1 MTTEEEA
8 TSLVRNLGILD
19 TLSDDSIQEIV
30 GSYNG
35 FCAATEALL
44 NGAGDLSVDPK
55 FVAHVHGLCNHGLR
69 SLVRDHFLRALEVLF
84 RCPLEIELPFVIHAS
99 D

>member
-1 MTTEEEA
+1 VMATEEEA

-44 NGAGDLSVDPK
+44 NGTGDLSVDPE
-55 FVAHVHGLCNHGLR
+55 FDDHVHGLCKHGLR
-69 SLVRDHFLRALEVLF
+69 SFVRDHFLRALEVLSG
-84 RCPLEIELPFVIHAS
+84 CQLKIEL
-99 D
+99 

>member
-1 MTTEEEA
+1 MSMEEEA
-8 TSLVRNLGILD
+8 TSLVRNLGFLD

-44 NGAGDLSVDPK
+44 NGAGDFSVDPE
-55 FVAHVHGLCNHGLR
+55 FVAHVHSLCKHGLR

-84 RCPLEIELPFVIHAS
+84 GCPLEIELLFLIHPS